1 MKHLIR
7 FLILSSVLLFTIA
20 CSDDDPI
27 VEEFSCAD
35 EISNTPI
42 NQIQVMGSHNSYR
55 QMPQDPIMFL
65 INNSPELLPADFDPK
80 SWDYT
85 HVPLEE
91 QFDNYNV
98 RSIELDVYRDPTGG
112 LFYVRKGNALVGLDP
127 VSGEDA
133 LLQPGLKV
141 MHFPD
146 FDYLSHHLTFKDALE
161 HVKQWSKNHPNH
173 VPMTILV
180 EAKEDSPDQMLPGFG
195 LTETLAFD
203 QQGVS
208 EIEDEILS
216 VFANDRNRIFTPD
229 GLKGNYGTLNAAVL
243 AKNWPTLDA
252 MRGKIMFVLMGSDQ
266 VISNYVTNHSSL
278 SGRQMFVFTE
288 AGSPESA
295 FLQIDD
301 PVANYGE
308 IKQRIA
314 QGYMVRTRADA
325 DTYEARNGDYIRL
338 MSAISSGAQV
348 ISTDYYR
355 HDPRSMTD
363 MGWTDYEAHLTN
375 DAVAVL
381 NDFSANA
388 QLITCTISE

>member
-1 MKHLIR
+1 MKHIFRL
-7 FLILSSVLLFTIA
+7 LILSSFLLLAIS

-27 VEEFSCAD
+27 VEEFSCSEA
-35 EISNTPI
+35 ISQMPI
-42 NQIQVMGSHNSYR
+42 NKIQVLGSHNSYR
-55 QMPQDPIMFL
+55 QVPQDPIMFL
-65 INNSPELLPADFDPK
+65 INNSPELLPPDFDPN

-85 HVPLEE
+85 HIPLEE
-91 QFDNYNV
+91 QFDSYNI
-98 RSIELDVYRDPTGG
+98 RSIELDVYRDPSGG
-112 LFYVRKGNALVGLDP
+112 LFYIRKGNALVGLDP

-146 FDYLSHHLTFKDALE
+146 FDYLSHYLTFKDALE
-161 HVKQWSKNHPNH
+161 HVQQWSMNHPTH

-195 LTETLAFD
+195 LTSTLAFD

-208 EIEDEILS
+208 EIETEILS
-216 VFANDRNRIFTPD
+216 VFANDRDRIFTPD
-229 GLKGNYGTLNAAVL
+229 DLKGSFSTLNAAVM
-243 AKNWPTLDA
+243 AKNWPTLDV
-252 MRGKIMFVLMGSDQ
+252 MRGKIMFVLLGSDQ
-266 VISNYVTNHSSL
+266 VISNYVMGHPSL
-278 SGRQMFVFTE
+278 NGRQMFVFTE

-301 PVANYGE
+301 PVANYNV

-325 DTYEARNGDYIRL
+325 DTYEARNGDYGRL
-338 MSAISSGAQV
+338 MAAINTGAQV

-355 HDPRSMTD
+355 HDARAMTD

-375 DAVAVL
+375 DALAVL
-381 NDFSANA
+381 NDYSANA
-388 QLITCTISE
+388 QLMTCTISE